1 MGDYTVTRLRRN
13 RNRWG
18 CALSVEKSS
27 AAKNAAQNPGN
38 CLRNTPK
45 LARGGHFS
53 GTFCRHMP
61 LNHNWRSQTYKHNEV
76 EMKKATQRLVWGWGI
91 AAALVAGS
99 ASAAS
104 WQDQLSSA
112 ASQLSQQ
119 NSGTTTTSNTQNGGL
134 SLSSLSG
141 LLNGGDKAV
150 SANSMTNAAGVMEY
164 CVQHN
169 VVDNNVKSV
178 KDQVLSKLGLSSTT
192 AQQQKTDYQQ
202 GLQGLLNTGNGQQLN
217 LQSLSNSPMGE
228 KLKTKA
234 CDVVLKQG
242 KKYIGM

>member
-1 MGDYTVTRLRRN
+1 MN
-13 RNRWG
+13 
-18 CALSVEKSS
+18 
-27 AAKNAAQNPGN
+27 
-38 CLRNTPK
+38 
-45 LARGGHFS
+45 
-53 GTFCRHMP
+53 
-61 LNHNWRSQTYKHNEV
+61 
-76 EMKKATQRLVWGWGI
+76 KATQRIILGLGI
-91 AAALVAGS
+91 AAAMAAGS

-119 NSGTTTTSNTQNGGL
+119 NSGSTTTTSSTHNGGL

-150 SANSMTNAAGVMEY
+150 SSNSMTNAAGVMSY

-169 VVDNNVKSV
+169 VVDNNVASV
-178 KDQVLSKLGLSSTT
+178 KDQVLSKLGLSSPA
-192 AQQQKTDYQQ
+192 AQEQKTDYQQ

>member
-1 MGDYTVTRLRRN
+1 MT
-13 RNRWG
+13 
-18 CALSVEKSS
+18 
-27 AAKNAAQNPGN
+27 
-38 CLRNTPK
+38 
-45 LARGGHFS
+45 
-53 GTFCRHMP
+53 
-61 LNHNWRSQTYKHNEV
+61 
-76 EMKKATQRLVWGWGI
+76 KATQRVIWGLGM

-119 NSGTTTTSNTQNGGL
+119 NSTTTATSGTQAGGM
-134 SLSSLSG
+134 SLSSITG

-150 SANSMTNAAGVMEY
+150 SANSMTNAAGVMQY
-164 CVQHN
+164 CVEHN
-169 VVDNNVKSV
+169 VVKNNVQSV
-178 KDQVLSKLGLSSTT
+178 KDQVMSKLGLNSTT
-192 AQQQKTDYQQ
+192 AQAQTTDYQQ
-202 GLQGLLNTGNGQQLN
+202 GVQGLLNAGNGQQLN
-217 LQSLSNSPMGE
+217 LETLSNSTMGE

>member
-1 MGDYTVTRLRRN
+1 MSKSMQRGVWA
-13 RNRWG
+13 WG
-18 CALSVEKSS
+18 
-27 AAKNAAQNPGN
+27 
-38 CLRNTPK
+38 
-45 LARGGHFS
+45 
-53 GTFCRHMP
+53 M
-61 LNHNWRSQTYKHNEV
+61 
-76 EMKKATQRLVWGWGI
+76 

-119 NSGTTTTSNTQNGGL
+119 QNSNTTSSNGAQSGGL
-134 SLSSLSG
+134 SLSTLTG

-150 SANSMTNAAGVMEY
+150 SASNMTNAAGVMEY

-178 KDQVLSKLGLSSTT
+178 KEQMLSKLGLSTPA
-192 AQQQKTDYQQ
+192 AQEQKTDYQQ
-202 GLQGLLNTGNGQQLN
+202 GIAGLLNTGNGQQLN

>member
-1 MGDYTVTRLRRN
+1 M
-13 RNRWG
+13 
-18 CALSVEKSS
+18 
-27 AAKNAAQNPGN
+27 
-38 CLRNTPK
+38 K
-45 LARGGHFS
+45 L
-53 GTFCRHMP
+53 
-61 LNHNWRSQTYKHNEV
+61 
-76 EMKKATQRLVWGWGI
+76 QRMIWGWGI
-91 AAALVAGS
+91 AAAMVAGS

-119 NSGTTTTSNTQNGGL
+119 NNSTSNTNTNNAQNSGL
-134 SLSSLSG
+134 SLSSLTG

-150 SANSMTNAAGVMEY
+150 SANSMTNAAGVMSY

-169 VVDNNVKSV
+169 VVDNNVTSV
-178 KDQVLSKLGLSSTT
+178 KDQVLSKLGLSSPA
-192 AQQQKTDYQQ
+192 AQEQKTDYQQ

-217 LQSLSNSPMGE
+217 LQSLSSSPMGE

>member
-1 MGDYTVTRLRRN
+1 M
-13 RNRWG
+13 
-18 CALSVEKSS
+18 
-27 AAKNAAQNPGN
+27 
-38 CLRNTPK
+38 NT
-45 LARGGHFS
+45 
-53 GTFCRHMP
+53 T
-61 LNHNWRSQTYKHNEV
+61 
-76 EMKKATQRLVWGWGI
+76 TQRVIWGLGM

-119 NSGTTTTSNTQNGGL
+119 NSTTTSGAQTGGM
-134 SLSSLSG
+134 SLSSITG

-150 SANSMTNAAGVMEY
+150 SANSMTNAAGVMQY
-164 CVQHN
+164 CVEHN
-169 VVDNNVKSV
+169 VVKNNVQSV
-178 KDQVLSKLGLSSTT
+178 KDQVLGKLGLNDTT
-192 AQQQKTDYQQ
+192 AQEQKTDYQQ
-202 GLQGLLNTGNGQQLN
+202 GLQGLLNTGNGQQLD
-217 LQSLSNSPMGE
+217 LASLSNSTMGE

>member
-1 MGDYTVTRLRRN
+1 MIKVAKSTI
-13 RNRWG
+13 WG
-18 CALSVEKSS
+18 L
-27 AAKNAAQNPGN
+27 
-38 CLRNTPK
+38 
-45 LARGGHFS
+45 
-53 GTFCRHMP
+53 
-61 LNHNWRSQTYKHNEV
+61 
-76 EMKKATQRLVWGWGI
+76 GI

-119 NSGTTTTSNTQNGGL
+119 NSSNTTTSSNTQNGGL
-134 SLSSLSG
+134 SLSSLTG

-150 SANSMTNAAGVMEY
+150 SSNSMTNAAGVMSY

-169 VVDNNVKSV
+169 VVDNNVASV

-192 AQQQKTDYQQ
+192 AQEQKTDYQQ

-228 KLKTKA
+228 KVKTKA

>member
-1 MGDYTVTRLRRN
+1 MSKSMQRGVWA
-13 RNRWG
+13 WG
-18 CALSVEKSS
+18 
-27 AAKNAAQNPGN
+27 
-38 CLRNTPK
+38 
-45 LARGGHFS
+45 
-53 GTFCRHMP
+53 M
-61 LNHNWRSQTYKHNEV
+61 
-76 EMKKATQRLVWGWGI
+76 

-119 NSGTTTTSNTQNGGL
+119 QNSNTTSSNGAQSGGL
-134 SLSSLSG
+134 SLSTLTS

-150 SANSMTNAAGVMEY
+150 SASNMTNAAGVMEY

-178 KDQVLSKLGLSSTT
+178 KEQVLSKLGLSTPA
-192 AQQQKTDYQQ
+192 AQEQKTDYQQ
-202 GLQGLLNTGNGQQLN
+202 GIAGLLNTGNGQQLN

>member
-1 MGDYTVTRLRRN
+1 MN
-13 RNRWG
+13 
-18 CALSVEKSS
+18 
-27 AAKNAAQNPGN
+27 
-38 CLRNTPK
+38 
-45 LARGGHFS
+45 
-53 GTFCRHMP
+53 
-61 LNHNWRSQTYKHNEV
+61 
-76 EMKKATQRLVWGWGI
+76 KATQRIILGLGI
-91 AAALVAGS
+91 AAALTAGS

-119 NSGTTTTSNTQNGGL
+119 NSGSTTSNTQNGGL

-150 SANSMTNAAGVMEY
+150 SSNSMTNAAGVMSY

-169 VVDNNVKSV
+169 VVDNNVSSV
-178 KDQVLSKLGLSSTT
+178 KDQVLSKLGLSSPA
-192 AQQQKTDYQQ
+192 AQEQKTDYQQ

>member
-1 MGDYTVTRLRRN
+1 
-13 RNRWG
+13 
-18 CALSVEKSS
+18 
-27 AAKNAAQNPGN
+27 
-38 CLRNTPK
+38 
-45 LARGGHFS
+45 
-53 GTFCRHMP
+53 
-61 LNHNWRSQTYKHNEV
+61 
-76 EMKKATQRLVWGWGI
+76 MKQATQRMMWGWGI
-91 AAALVAGS
+91 AAALMAGS

-119 NSGTTTTSNTQNGGL
+119 NSSSGTATSSAQNGGL
-134 SLSSLSG
+134 SLSTLTG

-150 SANSMTNAAGVMEY
+150 SANSMTNAAGVMQY

-178 KDQVLSKLGLSSTT
+178 KEQVLNKLGLNSTT
-192 AQQQKTDYQQ
+192 AQEQKTDYQQ
-202 GLQGLLNTGNGQQLN
+202 GLAGLLNTGNGQQLN

>member
-1 MGDYTVTRLRRN
+1 MN
-13 RNRWG
+13 
-18 CALSVEKSS
+18 
-27 AAKNAAQNPGN
+27 
-38 CLRNTPK
+38 
-45 LARGGHFS
+45 
-53 GTFCRHMP
+53 
-61 LNHNWRSQTYKHNEV
+61 
-76 EMKKATQRLVWGWGI
+76 KATQRIILGLGI
-91 AAALVAGS
+91 AATLTAGS

-119 NSGTTTTSNTQNGGL
+119 NSGSTTSNTQNGGL

-150 SANSMTNAAGVMEY
+150 SSNSMTNAAGVMSY

-169 VVDNNVKSV
+169 VVDNNVSSV
-178 KDQVLSKLGLSSTT
+178 KDQVLSKLGLSSPA
-192 AQQQKTDYQQ
+192 AQEQKTDYQQ